1 MLNVCS
7 GDGQIIKNNFNSLNI
22 QGTMPEFSTLAFKVE
37 FQEQHGTL
45 IIQLK
50 SDTIDNITL
59 DLNRLFFDFH
69 IYSFTSFFHRL
80 I

>member
-1 MLNVCS
+1 
-7 GDGQIIKNNFNSLNI
+7 
-22 QGTMPEFSTLAFKVE
+22 MPEFSTLAFKVE